1 MRKGWAISGLDL
13 HLEVRRDG
21 ATGIRVRLE
30 SALRE
35 AVRTGRLGPGT
46 RLPSSRALA
55 ADLGLARNTVAE
67 AYGQLVAEG
76 WLTAVQGSGTR
87 VAGQAAAGLPTVAHS
102 APAAGQARA
111 ADYPAGQA
119 PVIGSPGAASS
130 GPPGPRVTAYRYSL
144 RVGSPDLSAFP
155 RAAWLAAA
163 RRALSAAPSEALR
176 YRHPQGPPALRAGP
190 GSYLAPG

>member
-76 WLTAVQGSGTR
+76 WLTARQGSGTR
-87 VAGQAAAGLPTVAHS
+87 VAEQVGADPGLGVPPP
-102 APAAGQARA
+102 APA
-111 ADYPAGQA
+111 
-119 PVIGSPGAASS
+119 
-130 GPPGPRVTAYRYSL
+130 PR
-144 RVGSPDLSAFP
+144 
-155 RAAWLAAA
+155 
-163 RRALSAAPSEALR
+163 
-176 YRHPQGPPALRAGP
+176 PPARYTLVP
-190 GSYLAPG
+190 